1 MSGIAQESHFVAEK
15 TGKNINKTLLAALPG
30 IPVKA
35 GLLGFV
41 VFDFKEK
48 FVNSSVELV
57 NSCPWRFCCCDELGS
72 VEKGWV

>member
-1 MSGIAQESHFVAEK
+1 MENEFGDPHIFIIVNQK
-15 TGKNINKTLLAALPG
+15 DINTTLLAALPG
-30 IPVKA
+30 IPVNA
-35 GLLGFV
+35 GLLGFL

>member
-1 MSGIAQESHFVAEK
+1 MTPIFYSSKSKRYKQD
-15 TGKNINKTLLAALPG
+15 AACSVTWDTCEG
-30 IPVKA
+30 GV
-35 GLLGFV
+35 LGFL